1 MKIAFNDATE
11 LTIQSASIRADGSL
25 LIKTISA
32 TEEELRTMFQD
43 EFKTKK
49 MIVTERESTLGEY
62 ENYTDL
68 NAVVKYTAGI
78 LGVVM
83 YREKESPMDRID
95 ALEEH
100 VDNLTEANKSRE
112 AENAELIATVDS
124 ILTDV
129 LPALLGDGT
138 EENDTENTDTKYE
151 RKRKERMNDMTTFI
165 ARRIIEEADK
175 SIEAGQKKYRAYFV
189 KTRLYKRWKDNVD
202 TILKTDGY
210 DEVIVEN

>member
-1 MKIAFNDATE
+1 M
-11 LTIQSASIRADGSL
+11 
-25 LIKTISA
+25 
-32 TEEELRTMFQD
+32 
-43 EFKTKK
+43 
-49 MIVTERESTLGEY
+49 
-62 ENYTDL
+62 
-68 NAVVKYTAGI
+68 
-78 LGVVM
+78 M

-138 EENDTENTDTKYE
+138 KETIQKIRIQNK
-151 RKRKERMNDMTTFI
+151 KGKERMNDMTTFI
-165 ARRIIEEADK
+165 ASRIMEEADK
-175 SIEAGQKKYRAYFV
+175 SVEAGQKKYRAYFV

-210 DEVIVEN
+210 EDVIVEA